1 MATLI
6 AIVAIIVLI
15 AIIAGIYFLLDW
27 AITKVALGEPFT
39 RILNIVLVVGVVVAL
54 LLIVLPKV
62 LALVGVS
69 LG

>member
-6 AIVAIIVLI
+6 AIVVIIVLV

-27 AITKVALGEPFT
+27 AITKAALGEPFT
-39 RILNIVLVVGVVVAL
+39 RILNIVLVVAVVVAL
-54 LLIVLPKV
+54 LLVVLPKV
-62 LALVGVS
+62 LALIGVS